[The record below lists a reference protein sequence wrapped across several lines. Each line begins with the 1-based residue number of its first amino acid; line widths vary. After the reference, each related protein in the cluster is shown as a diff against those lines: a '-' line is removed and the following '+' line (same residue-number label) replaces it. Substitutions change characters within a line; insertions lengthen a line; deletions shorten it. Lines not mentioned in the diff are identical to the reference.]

1 MSEKR
6 GGPIR
11 LRRVYDDPRG
21 GEGYRVLVDRLW
33 PRGVPKAALRHDEW
47 NKAVAPST
55 ELRRWFRHDPA
66 RWVEFSARYRLEL
79 DEKLEALEPLLAIA
93 RAGPL
98 TLLYAAR
105 DTRHTHARVLK
116 SYLEKR
122 LR

>member
-1 MSEKR
+1 MR
-6 GGPIR
+6 IR
-11 LRRVYDDPRG
+11 VRRVYDDPRS

-33 PRGVPKAALRHDEW
+33 PRGVPKAALKHDEW

-55 ELRRWFRHDPA
+55 ELRRWYGHDPE

-79 DEKLEALEPLLAIA
+79 DDKPDVLEPLLTIA
-93 RAGPL
+93 RTGPL

-105 DTRHTHARVLK
+105 DTKHTHALVLK

-122 LR
+122 LK